1 MKKIRFKLSF
11 IIVLLLIQ
19 GCATNDSNSLLVRWW
34 NDGFIYS
41 EKEGEANGECSKL
54 ASKYYPVLSSNGD
67 NTQWHKLHNKC
78 MREKGYNNYSQ

>member
-1 MKKIRFKLSF
+1 MMDLYTVK
-11 IIVLLLIQ
+11 
-19 GCATNDSNSLLVRWW
+19 
-34 NDGFIYS
+34 
-41 EKEGEANGECSKL
+41 KEGEANGECSKL

>member
-1 MKKIRFKLSF
+1 MKLTHLT
-11 IIVLLLIQ
+11 IVVFLTPIVIF
-19 GCATNDSNSLLVRWW
+19 GCATNDSNSPLVRWW

-67 NTQWHKLHNKC
+67 NTQWHKLHNQC
-78 MREKGYNNYSQ
+78 MSEKGYRNYSQ